1 MDIRDY
7 IEELRSKPEHVRE
20 RIALGSSIGITAL
33 VFVGWLTALTTSG
46 ALVSQPTIAD
56 AHEAEQMSAAVEAT
70 KSSFSGL
77 LGAVGSIQPPAQN
90 DGGLQIV
97 DATTTT
103 TFDTQSDPM
112 EGKTVIP
119 F

>member
-77 LGAVGSIQPPAQN
+77 LGAAGAAQSASKN
-90 DGGLQIV
+90 EGELQIV

>member
-7 IEELRSKPEHVRE
+7 IEELRRKPEHIRQ
-20 RIALGSSIGITAL
+20 RIAIGSSIGITGL

-46 ALVSQPTIAD
+46 TLASQPTIAD

-70 KSSFSGL
+70 KSNFSEL
-77 LGAVGSIQPPAQN
+77 LGAVGSIQAPSQN
-90 DGGLQIV
+90 EGGLQIV

-103 TFDTQSDPM
+103 TFDTPSDPL